1 MRKMRIDVAGG
12 IGTGKG
18 TRSWSAVYKRETKS
32 NGDPLQRAGCKQPRP
47 RRWPLGAVATIALA
61 GFVSL
66 TTASRVCA
74 LAELGAVGEGVESV
88 ETPTASESVT
98 KTVTRTAAKTAIKR
112 KTLPRLSWRR
122 SAAFGGRGAGGYAAV
137 AADAGAGWLA
147 VGGEAGLSIGRP
159 LHDPRTRSLAI
170 AGIRDLRFGSGGE
183 LYIATTRGF
192 WILPS
197 LATGSTSV
205 LQESSP
211 ATGELARRV
220 NRIATGPGFVAL
232 ATDDGAFVANS
243 RRAQHSEPGPKPR
256 LQWTRVD
263 AGFPSGPVAAV
274 AAEVQQDTT
283 YLWAIVGPALW
294 RVRLSAAGA
303 VSDVREVVP
312 PGRPHGELPVDLV
325 TDLPGGVVALVYADL
340 ILFRVREASV
350 GRHVWEVAR
359 PVLPPGASIKR
370 FGHWPGGFWLG
381 TDRGLLISH
390 SKAGP
395 WRRAGAPA
403 GRAAAHAAAALDP
416 RLYVAGAAGLL
427 YAEPVLAD
435 AIRAPAARRRRAPSI
450 GAVHRVALRHQ
461 GLETRIFEDAW
472 RGVRR
477 RGWFPTV
484 GLRLGVDRDKARA
497 WEEDEVFV
505 SGESHLL
512 RDNDNDRSLDLAA
525 SLTLSWDLRDIAYE
539 PEQIDLSREARLV
552 IGLRDD
558 VLDEVNQLYFER
570 LAVESELAQLRSG
583 PAAERDASA
592 ALPEEPRVAIQRA
605 ITLDLRLEE
614 LTAGLDAWTG
624 GWFSEQLE
632 RFTSEKWNL

>member
-1 MRKMRIDVAGG
+1 M
-12 IGTGKG
+12 
-18 TRSWSAVYKRETKS
+18 
-32 NGDPLQRAGCKQPRP
+32 
-47 RRWPLGAVATIALA
+47 A

-66 TTASRVCA
+66 TTVSRVYA
-74 LAELGAVGEGVESV
+74 LAELGEGLESV
-88 ETPTASESVT
+88 EAPTASESVG
-98 KTVTRTAAKTAIKR
+98 KTVTRAAAETAIKR
-112 KTLPRLSWRR
+112 KTLPRLTWRR

-137 AADAGAGWLA
+137 AADGGGGWLA

-159 LHDPRTRSLAI
+159 LHEPRTRSLAI
-170 AGIRDLRFGSGGE
+170 EGIRDLRFGAGGE

-192 WILPS
+192 WVLPS
-197 LATGSTSV
+197 LAAGSTSE

-211 ATGELARRV
+211 ATGELARRA

-243 RRAQHSEPGPKPR
+243 QRAQHSEQGPKPR

-263 AGFPSGPVAAV
+263 AGFPSGRVAAV
-274 AAEVQQDTT
+274 AAEVQRDRT

-294 RVRLSAAGA
+294 RIRLSSAGA
-303 VSDVREVVP
+303 VAEVREVVP

-325 TDLPGGVVALVYADL
+325 TDLPGGVLALVYPDL
-340 ILFRVREASV
+340 ILFRVREASS
-350 GRHVWEVAR
+350 GRQVWEIAR

-370 FGHWPGGFWLG
+370 FGHWLGGFWLG
-381 TDRGLLISH
+381 TDRGLLVAH
-390 SKAGP
+390 SRAGP

-403 GRAAAHAAAALDP
+403 GRAAAHAAAALAP

-427 YAEPVLAD
+427 YAERVLED
-435 AIRAPAARRRRAPSI
+435 AIHAPPAARRRAPSI

-461 GLETRIFEDAW
+461 GLETRVFEDAW

-477 RGWFPTV
+477 RGWFPAV

-497 WEEDEVFV
+497 WEADEVFV

-512 RDNDNDRSLDLAA
+512 RDKDRDRSLDLAA
-525 SLTLSWDLRDIAYE
+525 SLTLTWDLRDIAYE

-570 LAVESELAQLRSG
+570 LAVESELAQLRSD
-583 PAAERDASA
+583 PARDRDAST
-592 ALPEEPRVAIQRA
+592 ALPEDPRPGNPRA
-605 ITLDLRLEE
+605 ITLELRLEE

-624 GWFSEQLE
+624 GWFSGQLE
-632 RFTSEKWNL
+632 RFSSEKMESR